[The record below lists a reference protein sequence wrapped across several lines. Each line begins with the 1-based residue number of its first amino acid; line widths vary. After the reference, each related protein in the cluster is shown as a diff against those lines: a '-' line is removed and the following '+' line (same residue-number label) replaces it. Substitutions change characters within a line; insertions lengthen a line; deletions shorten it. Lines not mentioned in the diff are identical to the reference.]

1 MFMGLFKPN
10 YNAEG
15 PGVRKDE
22 EQKPAFVRFFLALK
36 NRFWQIVLL
45 NIVYVFACLPV
56 ITIGPATAGM
66 TYVMRN
72 FSQSKHADFF
82 SDFIEKAKEHFW
94 KSLLVT
100 VIDAAVAAL
109 AFYAFRFWSAPEL
122 QTSSV
127 IRTIAL
133 VFVFLSSYIVICMN
147 FYIFPMMVS
156 FDLPLK
162 NLIKNSI
169 ILSMY
174 KILPTLAMLLF
185 NAVITLLCVVFFPM
199 SLPVVLFISFTFCSL
214 FNNSMVYPLLV
225 KYVATPKEEK
235 EVDEEEQIF
244 KD

>member
-1 MFMGLFKPN
+1 
-10 YNAEG
+10 
-15 PGVRKDE
+15 
-22 EQKPAFVRFFLALK
+22 
-36 NRFWQIVLL
+36 
-45 NIVYVFACLPV
+45 
-56 ITIGPATAGM
+56 
-66 TYVMRN
+66 
-72 FSQSKHADFF
+72 
-82 SDFIEKAKEHFW
+82 
-94 KSLLVT
+94 
-100 VIDAAVAAL
+100 
-109 AFYAFRFWSAPEL
+109 
-122 QTSSV
+122 
-127 IRTIAL
+127 
-133 VFVFLSSYIVICMN
+133 
-147 FYIFPMMVS
+147 MMVS

-199 SLPVVLFISFTFCSL
+199 SLPVMLFISFTFCSL